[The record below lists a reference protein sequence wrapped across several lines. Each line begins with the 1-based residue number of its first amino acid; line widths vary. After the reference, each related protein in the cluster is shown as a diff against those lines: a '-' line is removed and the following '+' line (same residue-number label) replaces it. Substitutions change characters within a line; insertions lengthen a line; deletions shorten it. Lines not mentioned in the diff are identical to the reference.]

1 MAQTGTNQE
10 YLKSRN
16 TESVKEV
23 IYKYGPISRSEVAKM
38 LRLTPPTI
46 TTNVANL
53 MRQGLVRECDAA
65 EDERTSEHTLGRKRV
80 MVEFVPDACYAIG
93 VVRNYFGVQI
103 CLVDLRGSTV
113 CEQQYPD
120 SIDDYD
126 AAMDALAADIEDV
139 LQKSGV
145 PRGKVVGIGIG
156 LPGFVDGHMGLLRY
170 GTISKW
176 SNKFVA
182 KDLARRTGFP
192 CRVENNARCCAI
204 GEELFSKTPRPET
217 FAYFLIARGLACP
230 LVIRNRLH
238 AGEMAGA
245 GEIGHVVV
253 DRFGPVCPTCGNRG
267 CLEGIASELA
277 IRNRCIEVMQAG
289 IPTLLAQVCKDP
301 ADPQIEEILQVQQSK
316 DPVVCSIMEN
326 AISYLGITL
335 ANIINFVNPP
345 LVIVDGHI
353 MQNKANQELLL
364 DVTRKNL
371 FSLNVEEV
379 NIEFV
384 PLDRF
389 RAAKG
394 AAALAIK
401 KFVLQEGKAV
411 L

>member
-53 MRQGLVRECDAA
+53 IRQGLVRECA
-65 EDERTSEHTLGRKRV
+65 EDERTTEHTLGRKRV

-93 VVRNYFGVQI
+93 VVRNYLGVQI
-103 CLVDLRGSTV
+103 CLVDLRGDTV
-113 CEQQYPD
+113 CEQQYAAI
-120 SIDDYD
+120 IDDYD
-126 AAMDALAADIEDV
+126 AALDALAADIEDV
-139 LQKSGV
+139 LQKSGI
-145 PRGKVVGIGIG
+145 PREKVVGVGIG

-217 FAYFLIARGLACP
+217 FAYFMIARGLACP

-238 AGEMAGA
+238 SGEMAGA
-245 GEIGHVVV
+245 GEIGHVVA

-267 CLEGIASELA
+267 CLEGISSELA

-301 ADPQIEEILQVQQSK
+301 
-316 DPVVCSIMEN
+316 VVCSIMEN
-326 AISYLGITL
+326 AVSYLGITL

-353 MQNKANQELLL
+353 MQNKANRELLL

-401 KFVLQEGKAV
+401 KFDLQEGTAA

>member
-53 MRQGLVRECDAA
+53 IRQGLVRECA
-65 EDERTSEHTLGRKRV
+65 EDERTTEHTLGRKRV
-80 MVEFVPDACYAIG
+80 MVEFVSDACYAIG
-93 VVRNYFGVQI
+93 VVRNYLGVRI
-103 CLVDLRGSTV
+103 CLVDLRGDTV
-113 CEQQYPD
+113 CEQQYAD
-120 SIDDYD
+120 TIDDYD
-126 AAMDALAADIEDV
+126 AALDALAADIEDV
-139 LQKSGV
+139 LQKSGI
-145 PRGKVVGIGIG
+145 PREKVVGVGIG

-217 FAYFLIARGLACP
+217 FAYFMIARGLACP

-238 AGEMAGA
+238 SGEMAGA
-245 GEIGHVVV
+245 GEIGHVVA

-267 CLEGIASELA
+267 CLEGISSELA

-301 ADPQIEEILQVQQSK
+301 ADPQIEEILQVQKSK

-326 AISYLGITL
+326 AVSYLGITL

-353 MQNKANQELLL
+353 MQNKANRDLLL

-401 KFVLQEGKAV
+401 KFVLQEGKAA